1 MIPRYS
7 LPEMAAVWEER
18 SKYRRWIQVELKAV
32 EAWAT
37 LGVIPAEDAAAIKA
51 NARDVDPVRVEEIE
65 ATTNHDVIAFLTA
78 LGEHIGPSSRW
89 VHYGM
94 TSSDLLDTALGMQM
108 RDACEILL
116 VKVDALLAALKRRAL
131 EHKDTV
137 CVGRSHGVHAEP
149 TTFGLKMA
157 VWAFEVAR
165 DRERLRRAR
174 DIVAVGA
181 ISGVVGTYASIDPFV
196 QDYVC
201 QELGLASAEAST
213 QVLQRDRHAEL
224 HAACA
229 ITAAT
234 LEKIATEIRHLQR
247 TEVREAEEPFKQ
259 GQKGS
264 SAMPHKRNPIIC
276 ERITGLARVVRAA
289 VVPALENVALWH
301 ERDIS
306 HSSVERIMLPDATI
320 ALDYILKLT
329 TDVIE
334 GMRIYPERMKSN
346 LELTGGLV
354 YSQSVLLA
362 LIDAGLS
369 REEAYAVVQRAAMRT
384 WEDGTPFNKTL
395 LDEESVSKVV
405 DEDRLDAIMSPARY
419 LAHVDTIF
427 KRLEAIE

>member
-7 LPEMAAVWEER
+7 LPEMTAVWEER
-18 SKYRRWIQVELKAV
+18 SKYTRWTQVELKAV

-37 LGVIPAEDAAAIKA
+37 LGVVPAADAAQIKA
-51 NARDVDPVRVEEIE
+51 NVKEVDPARVAEIE
-65 ATTNHDVIAFLTA
+65 STTNHDVIAFLTA
-78 LGEHIGPSSRW
+78 LGESVGPASRW
-89 VHYGM
+89 IHYGM

-108 RDACEILL
+108 RDACDILL
-116 VKVDALLAALKRRAL
+116 LKVDSLLSAVKRKAL
-131 EHKDTV
+131 EHKETV

-149 TTFGLKMA
+149 TTFGLKLA
-157 VWAFEVAR
+157 VWAFEIAR

-174 DIVAVGA
+174 QIVSVGA
-181 ISGVVGTYASIDPFV
+181 ISGAVGTYASVDPFV

-247 TEVREAEEPFKQ
+247 TEVREVEEPFKE

-306 HSSVERIMLPDATI
+306 HSSVERVMLPDATI
-320 ALDYILKLT
+320 ALDYILQLT
-329 TDVIE
+329 IDVIE
-334 GMRIYPERMKSN
+334 GMRVYPERMKQN
-346 LELTGGLV
+346 LESSGGLV

-362 LIDAGLS
+362 LVEKGLS
-369 REEAYAVVQRAAMRT
+369 REDAYGIVQRAAMET
-384 WEDGTPFNKTL
+384 WETGKHFRETL
-395 LDEESVSKVV
+395 RKEQSVLDERALEA
-405 DEDRLDAIMSPARY
+405 LMTPTRY
-419 LAHVDTIF
+419 LVHLDTIF
-427 KRLEAIE
+427 KRLEALE